1 MKKSLSLLILILIS
15 LNFLFAVGAEGK
27 TEVNVLAKTT
37 KSWNGDNLPRY
48 SKGKPEITILRIS
61 IPPHTDLAW
70 HEHPEINAGVM
81 ISGELT
87 VITDKEDTLHL
98 QAGDPI
104 VEVVNTW
111 HFGKNEGDEA
121 VDIIVFYAGIKGKAV
136 TILEDKK

>member
-1 MKKSLSLLILILIS
+1 MKKIPSLLILFLLS
-15 LNFLFAVGAEGK
+15 LSLVFALGTEGK
-27 TEVNVLAKTT
+27 TEVNVLAKTS
-37 KSWNGDNLPRY
+37 KSWNGHTLPRY

-87 VITDKEDTLHL
+87 VITDKQDTLYL

-111 HFGKNEGDEA
+111 HFGKNEGDEP
-121 VDIIVFYAGIKGKAV
+121 VDIIVFYAGIKNKEI
-136 TILEDKK
+136 TILKEDE

>member
-1 MKKSLSLLILILIS
+1 MKKSLSILVLIIILFCALYATDATKIS
-15 LNFLFAVGAEGK
+15 VDVLSK
-27 TEVNVLAKTT
+27 TS
-37 KSWNGDNLPRY
+37 KSWNGHALPRY

-87 VITDKEDTLHL
+87 VITDKQDTLHL

-111 HFGKNEGDEA
+111 HFGKNEGDEP

-136 TILEDKK
+136 TILEE

>member
-15 LNFLFAVGAEGK
+15 LSFLFAVGAEGK

-61 IPPHTDLAW
+61 IPPYTDLAW

-98 QAGDPI
+98 QAGDSI
-104 VEVVNTW
+104 VEVVDTW
-111 HFGKNEGDEA
+111 HFGKNEGDEP

>member
-1 MKKSLSLLILILIS
+1 MKKIANIIIILVIGFSFIL
-15 LNFLFAVGAEGK
+15 AVGAEGK
-27 TEVNVLAKTT
+27 TEVKVLAKTT
-37 KSWNGDNLPRY
+37 KSWNGANLPRY
-48 SKGKPEITILRIS
+48 AKGKPEITILRIS

-87 VITDKEDTLHL
+87 VITDKQDTLHL

-104 VEVVNTW
+104 VEVVDTW
-111 HFGKNEGDEA
+111 HFGKNDGDVP
-121 VDIIVFYAGIKGKAV
+121 VDIIVFYAGIKDKAI

>member
-1 MKKSLSLLILILIS
+1 MKNSLILFVLILIS
-15 LNFLFAVGAEGK
+15 HSFLFALGTEGK
-27 TEVNVLAKTT
+27 TEVNVLVKTS
-37 KSWNGDNLPRY
+37 KSWNGHTLPRY

-87 VITDKEDTLHL
+87 VITDKQDTLHL

-111 HFGKNEGDEA
+111 HFGKNEGDEP

>member
-1 MKKSLSLLILILIS
+1 MKKKPSLLILLLLS
-15 LNFLFAVGAEGK
+15 LSLVFAVGAEGK
-27 TEVNVLAKTT
+27 IEVNVLAKTS
-37 KSWNGDNLPRY
+37 KSWNGHTLPRY

-87 VITDKEDTLHL
+87 VITDKQDTLHL

-111 HFGKNEGDEA
+111 HFGKNEGDKP
-121 VDIIVFYAGIKGKAV
+121 VDIIVFYAGVKGRAV

>member
-1 MKKSLSLLILILIS
+1 MKKILSLFAIILLS
-15 LNFLFAVGAEGK
+15 FSFVLAVGAEGK
-27 TEVNVLAKTT
+27 TEVKVLAKTS
-37 KSWNGDNLPRY
+37 KSWNGDKLPRY
-48 SKGKPEITILRIS
+48 SKGKPEVTVLRIS
-61 IPPHTDLAW
+61 IPPNTVLAW

-87 VITDKEDTLHL
+87 VITDKQDTLHL

-111 HFGKNEGDEA
+111 HFGKNEGDEP

-136 TILEDKK
+136 TILEDK

>member
-1 MKKSLSLLILILIS
+1 MKRTLIVLLLTCL
-15 LNFLFAVGAEGK
+15 LTALFAVGSEGK
-27 TEVNVLAKTT
+27 TEVKVLAKTSQ
-37 KSWNGDNLPRY
+37 SWNGDNLPRY
-48 SKGKPEITILRIS
+48 SKGKPEVTILRIS

-87 VITDKEDTLHL
+87 VITDKQDTLHL

-104 VEVVNTW
+104 VEVVDTW
-111 HFGKNEGDEA
+111 HFGKNEGNEP

-136 TILEDKK
+136 TILEDAQK

>member
-1 MKKSLSLLILILIS
+1 MKRTLIVLLLTCL
-15 LNFLFAVGAEGK
+15 LTALFAVGSEGK
-27 TEVNVLAKTT
+27 TEVKVLVKTSQ
-37 KSWNGDNLPRY
+37 SWNGDNLPRY
-48 SKGKPEITILRIS
+48 SKGKPEVTILRIS

-87 VITDKEDTLHL
+87 VITDKQDTLHL

-104 VEVVNTW
+104 VEVVDTW
-111 HFGKNEGDEA
+111 HFGKNEGNEP

-136 TILEDKK
+136 TILEDAQK

>member
-111 HFGKNEGDEA
+111 HFGKNESDEA

>member
-1 MKKSLSLLILILIS
+1 MKYYYQRLLIITILLCS
-15 LNFLFAVGAEGK
+15 LVLAHESIK
-27 TEVNVLAKTT
+27 TEVRVLAKTT
-37 KSWNGDNLPRY
+37 KSQNGQRLPRY
-48 SKGKPEITILRIS
+48 PWGKPEITILRIS

-87 VITDKEDTLHL
+87 VITDKQDTLHL

-111 HFGKNEGDEA
+111 HFGKNEGDEP
-121 VDIIVFYAGIKGKAV
+121 VDIIVFYAGIKGKVV

>member
-1 MKKSLSLLILILIS
+1 MTKVYKPLIIMLIS
-15 LNFLFAVGAEGK
+15 IGMLMAVGQEGK
-27 TEVNVLAKTT
+27 TEVKVLAKTT
-37 KSWNGDNLPRY
+37 QSWNGHTLPRY

-61 IPPHTDLAW
+61 IPPHTSLAW

-87 VITDKEDTLHL
+87 VITDKQDTLQLH
-98 QAGDPI
+98 AGDPI
-104 VEVVNTW
+104 VEVVDTW
-111 HFGKNEGDEA
+111 HFGKNEGDES

>member
-1 MKKSLSLLILILIS
+1 MKKTLIVLLLIGMLTA
-15 LNFLFAVGAEGK
+15 LFAVGSEGK
-27 TEVNVLAKTT
+27 TEVKVLAKTSQ
-37 KSWNGDNLPRY
+37 SWNGDNLPRY
-48 SKGKPEITILRIS
+48 SKGKPEVTILRIS

-87 VITDKEDTLHL
+87 VITDKQDTLHL

-104 VEVVNTW
+104 VEVVDTW
-111 HFGKNEGDEA
+111 HFGKNEGNEP

-136 TILEDKK
+136 TILEDTQK

>member
-1 MKKSLSLLILILIS
+1 MKKIPGLLILFLLSLSLV
-15 LNFLFAVGAEGK
+15 FAVGTEGK
-27 TEVNVLAKTT
+27 TEVNVLAKTS
-37 KSWNGDNLPRY
+37 KSWNGHTLPRY

-87 VITDKEDTLHL
+87 VITDKQDTLHL

-111 HFGKNEGDEA
+111 HFGKNEGDEP
-121 VDIIVFYAGIKGKAV
+121 VDIIVFYAGIKNKEI
-136 TILEDKK
+136 TILKEDK

>member
-1 MKKSLSLLILILIS
+1 MKKILSLLTILLLSSSFII
-15 LNFLFAVGAEGK
+15 AVGAEGK
-27 TEVNVLAKTT
+27 TEVKVLAKTSQ
-37 KSWNGDNLPRY
+37 SWNGDNLPRY
-48 SKGKPEITILRIS
+48 SKGKPEVTILRIS
-61 IPPHTDLAW
+61 IPPHTNLAW

-87 VITDKEDTLHL
+87 VITDKQDTLHL